1 MRVTVI
7 GTGYVGLVTGTCLAD
22 MGNDVVCQ
30 DIDPAKIAKLERGEI
45 PIYEPGLAELVT
57 QNVRAKRLAFTTD
70 LPTALDSAEIVF
82 IAVGT
87 PPAEDG
93 SADLKHVLGCARDV
107 AKALRSAALV
117 VVKSTVPIGT
127 CDLVRD
133 AVNRVLDE
141 RAAGFTCE
149 VVSNPEFLKEGSAIE
164 DFMRPDRIVVG
175 AASEEAAAP
184 MRKLYAPFVRNKHPL
199 VVMDVR
205 SSEMTKYASNVMLA
219 ARISMMNELAAI
231 CERVGADIMSV
242 RDGVGSDKRLGMA
255 FLYAGVGYG
264 GSCFPKDVQ
273 ALSRIARDVGVTPDV
288 LDAVERVNARQKLL
302 VAERVIAHFGGQLAG
317 KRVALWGLAFKPKTD
332 DMREAPSLVIIDEL
346 TRAGA
351 TVHAYDPEAMPNA
364 KKLLATNERVSFAAD
379 AYAALEGA
387 DALCLVTEWGAF
399 RTPDFERIRA
409 AMREPFIVDG
419 RNQYEPQEMVRLG
432 FTYVGVGRAAQ

>member
-22 MGNDVVCQ
+22 MGNDVACQ
-30 DIDPAKIAKLERGEI
+30 DIDAAKIEKLERGEI

-57 QNVRAKRLAFTTD
+57 QNLRGKRLAFTTD
-70 LPTALDSAEIVF
+70 LATALAGAEIVF

-107 AKALRSAALV
+107 ARVLRGAAVV

-133 AVNRVLDE
+133 AMNEILRE
-141 RAAGFTCE
+141 RNAGFTCE

-175 AASEEAAAP
+175 VAGEEGAAV

-199 VVMDVR
+199 IVMDVR

-231 CERVGADIMSV
+231 CERLGADIMSV
-242 RDGVGSDKRLGMA
+242 RDGVGSDQRLGMA

-273 ALSRIARDVGVTPDV
+273 ALARIARGVGVTPDV

-302 VAERVIAHFGGQLAG
+302 VAERVMAHFGGQLKD
-317 KRVALWGLAFKPKTD
+317 KRIALWGLAFKPKTD
-332 DMREAPSLVIIDEL
+332 DMREAPSLVIIDAL

-351 TVHAYDPEAMPNA
+351 TIHAYDPEAMPNA
-364 KKLLATNERVSFAAD
+364 RKLLGGNPRVTFASD
-379 AYAALEGA
+379 AYGAAEGA

-399 RTPDFERIRA
+399 RAPDFERIRA
-409 AMREPFIVDG
+409 SMRQPFIVDG
-419 RNQYEPQEMVRLG
+419 RNQYEPQEMQRLG
-432 FTYVGVGRAAQ
+432 FTYVGVGRAVQ

>member
-30 DIDPAKIAKLERGEI
+30 DIDPAKIEKLTRGEI
-45 PIYEPGLAELVT
+45 PIYEPGLSELVM
-57 QNVRAKRLAFTTD
+57 QNLRGRRLTFTTD
-70 LPTALDSAEIVF
+70 LTAALRDTEVVF

-107 AKALRSAALV
+107 AGGLQSAALV

-127 CDLVRD
+127 CDRVRD
-133 AVNRVLDE
+133 TVNDILRE
-141 RAAGFTCE
+141 RRAGFTCD

-164 DFMRPDRIVVG
+164 DFMRPDRIIVG
-175 AASEEAAAP
+175 AASEDGAAT
-184 MRKLYAPFVRNKHPL
+184 MRRLYAPFVRNKHPL
-199 VVMDVR
+199 IVMDVR

-219 ARISMMNELAAI
+219 ARISMMNELASI

-242 RDGVGSDKRLGMA
+242 RDGVGSDQRLGMS

-273 ALSRIARDVGVTPDV
+273 ALARIARDVGVAPDV

-302 VAERVIAHFGGQLAG
+302 VAERVISHFGGNLSD
-317 KRVALWGLAFKPKTD
+317 KRIALWGLAFKPKTD
-332 DMREAPSLVIIDEL
+332 DMREAPSLVIIEAL
-346 TRAGA
+346 TKAGA
-351 TVHAYDPEAMPNA
+351 SVRAFDPEAMPNA
-364 KKLLATNERVSFAAD
+364 EKLLGHNPRVTFAPD
-379 AYAALEGA
+379 AYSALEGA
-387 DALCLVTEWGAF
+387 DALCLVTEWGMF
-399 RTPDFERIRA
+399 RTPDFGRMRA
-409 AMREPFIVDG
+409 SMRTPFIVDG
-419 RNQYEPQEMVRLG
+419 RNQYEPGEMQRAG
-432 FTYVGVGRAAQ
+432 FTYVGVGRARS

>member
-22 MGNDVVCQ
+22 MGNDVACQ
-30 DIDPAKIAKLERGEI
+30 DIDAAKIEKLERGEI

-57 QNVRAKRLAFTTD
+57 QNLRGKRLAFTTD
-70 LPTALDSAEIVF
+70 LATALAGTEIVF

-107 AKALRSAALV
+107 ARVLRGAAVV

-133 AVNRVLDE
+133 AMNEILRE
-141 RAAGFTCE
+141 RNAGFTCE

-175 AASEEAAAP
+175 VAGEEGAAV

-199 VVMDVR
+199 IVMDVR

-231 CERVGADIMSV
+231 CERLGADIMSV
-242 RDGVGSDKRLGMA
+242 RDGVGSDQRLGMA

-273 ALSRIARDVGVTPDV
+273 ALARIARGVGVTPDV

-302 VAERVIAHFGGQLAG
+302 VAERVMAHFGGQLKD
-317 KRVALWGLAFKPKTD
+317 KRIALWGLAFKPKTD
-332 DMREAPSLVIIDEL
+332 DMREAPSLVIIDAL

-351 TVHAYDPEAMPNA
+351 TIHAYDPEAMPNA
-364 KKLLATNERVSFAAD
+364 RKLLGGNPRVTFASD
-379 AYAALEGA
+379 AYGAAEGA

-399 RTPDFERIRA
+399 RAPDFERIRA
-409 AMREPFIVDG
+409 SMRQPFIVDG
-419 RNQYEPQEMVRLG
+419 RNQYEPQEMQRLG
-432 FTYVGVGRAAQ
+432 FTYVGVGRAVQ